1 LRWRLG
7 PAALPAGGGLT
18 LADEAGLNR
27 ALLACGAP
35 ISMMDAIR
43 KQVSGIKGGRLAAAW
58 HPARVVSPVVSDVPG
73 DDPAQVASGPTVPDA
88 TTREAARAL

>member
-7 PAALPAGGGLT
+7 PAALPAGGDLT

-43 KQVSGIKGGRLAAAW
+43 KQVSGIKGGRLAAAC

-88 TTREAARAL
+88 TTRAAARAL